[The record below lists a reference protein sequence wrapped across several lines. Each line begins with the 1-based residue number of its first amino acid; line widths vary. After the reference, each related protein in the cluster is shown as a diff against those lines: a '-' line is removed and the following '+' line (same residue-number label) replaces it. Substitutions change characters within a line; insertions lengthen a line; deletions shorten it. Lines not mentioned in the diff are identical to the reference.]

1 MQITVRMLNCQ
12 DAGRCIS
19 NNGNR
24 EGEKEWEKE
33 CEQKKEAKT
42 GRMLKIKATL
52 NDFGSLALCGL
63 CQTTARSDTD
73 ANNASHRKGKGQR

>member
-24 EGEKEWEKE
+24 ERERRTEKE
-33 CEQKKEAKT
+33 CEQKEEAKA
-42 GRMLKIKATL
+42 GKMVKIKATL

-63 CQTTARSDTD
+63 CQTTFRSDTD
-73 ANNASHRKGKGQR
+73 ANNARKRKGQR